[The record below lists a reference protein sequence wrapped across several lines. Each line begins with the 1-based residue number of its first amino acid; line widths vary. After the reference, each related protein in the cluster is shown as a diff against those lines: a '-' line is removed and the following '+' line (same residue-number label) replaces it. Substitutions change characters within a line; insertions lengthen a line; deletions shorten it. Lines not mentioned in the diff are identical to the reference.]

1 VRNLPRP
8 LSGVARIAAFFAS
21 ASRRGGGFRDV
32 RECEL
37 NGRPAILGVRD
48 GRVVVALMLSV
59 VDGKIRHVF
68 IQADPARLGH
78 VGVLAN

>member
-21 ASRRGGGFRDV
+21 ASKRGGFLDV

-37 NGRPAILGVRD
+37 NGRPAVLAMRD
-48 GRVVVALMLSV
+48 GRIVAALMLSV
-59 VDGKIRHVF
+59 ADGKVRHVF
-68 IQADPARLGH
+68 IQADPAHLGH
-78 VGVLAN
+78 VGAAAN